1 MAFSGEGLSSNQR
14 SCADTSRIRI
24 EEQVADQ
31 TTPTKSNVLQEM
43 PRGSLG
49 VLGSWNWY
57 PTGKIPHLA
66 TMLFHSSPRLV
77 QAEPST
83 TLRPVNLMGTAH
95 ILLMLSSSC

>member
-1 MAFSGEGLSSNQR
+1 MAFSGEGFSSYLW

-24 EEQVADQ
+24 EEQVVGCVSPAFCY
-31 TTPTKSNVLQEM
+31 VLQEM

-57 PTGKIPHLA
+57 PTGKITHLA